1 MGRILKEG
9 PNSSTSMIMF
19 SFFGR
24 TMSVRMKPCPPWRC
38 QVVAMNTYI
47 GLLGELYS
55 EAVKKKNQIL
65 GLLGQ
70 AHGGCSMLQHVLNP
84 RPFEPATCSY

>member
-1 MGRILKEG
+1 
-9 PNSSTSMIMF
+9 
-19 SFFGR
+19 
-24 TMSVRMKPCPPWRC
+24 
-38 QVVAMNTYI
+38 MNTYI